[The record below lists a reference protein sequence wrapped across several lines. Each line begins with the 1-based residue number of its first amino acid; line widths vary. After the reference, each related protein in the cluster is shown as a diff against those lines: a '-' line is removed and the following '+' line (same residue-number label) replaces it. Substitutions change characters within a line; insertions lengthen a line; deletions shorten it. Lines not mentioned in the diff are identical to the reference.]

1 MDQIKIGAF
10 IAAKRKEKGLTQ
22 AALAEK
28 LGITDRAVSKWERGI
43 CLPDASIIIELCQ
56 ILNINANELLLGEMI
71 NEKET
76 QQKQDELVKELLEQ
90 KQQADRQLLN
100 LEIVVGAICLI
111 FLLGGAVLASYINA
125 TETVRVIIILACM
138 VPLLIATPFMLRIEQ
153 KAGYYQCKCCGH
165 KYVPKYKSVFMAMHM
180 GRTRYLR
187 CPKCGK
193 KSWNKKV
200 IK

>member
-10 IAAKRKEKGLTQ
+10 IAAKRKEAGLTQ

-76 QQKQDELVKELLEQ
+76 QQKQDEIIKELLEQ
-90 KQQADRQLLN
+90 KQQADKQLLN
-100 LEIVVGAICLI
+100 LEIVVGIICVLV
-111 FLLGGAVLASYINA
+111 FLGGTILSAYINA
-125 TETVRVIIILACM
+125 SEIVRVVIILISLL
-138 VPLLIATPFMLRIEQ
+138 PLLIATPFMLKVEQ
-153 KAGYYQCKCCGH
+153 KAGYYECKNCGH
-165 KYVPKYKSVFMAMHM
+165 KYIPDYKSVFMAMHM

-200 IK
+200 LK